1 MIEIPVGYPLLLCYQ
16 NDTISSNLF
25 ILHQPDKLL
34 RGPPLQT
41 PAQVCRQ
48 KIAVM
53 VIPVGIVVGK
63 LQDRLLTVFVLDKG
77 FVRLNKCESRVIDQ
91 LRSVTL
97 RLIPLL
103 QVEVQAGPKGT
114 DRVAGWPFSVDII
127 CKQGFRLNKILQNL
141 CIGLLSRTPPDP
153 GTVVG

>member
-1 MIEIPVGYPLLLCYQ
+1 MTEVPASRPLTPCYQ
-16 NDTISSNLF
+16 NAPIASTPF
-25 ILHQPDKLL
+25 ILPQPDKLL

-114 DRVAGWPFSVDII
+114 DRVAGCPISVDII
-127 CKQGFRLNKILQNL
+127 
-141 CIGLLSRTPPDP
+141 
-153 GTVVG
+153 

>member
-77 FVRLNKCESRVIDQ
+77 FVRLNKCESKIGRASCRDRWESS
-91 LRSVTL
+91 LA
-97 RLIPLL
+97 
-103 QVEVQAGPKGT
+103 AGNFRKGAET
-114 DRVAGWPFSVDII
+114 
-127 CKQGFRLNKILQNL
+127 
-141 CIGLLSRTPPDP
+141 RTQR
-153 GTVVG
+153 

>member
-1 MIEIPVGYPLLLCYQ
+1 MIEIPVGYPLLLCNQ

-25 ILHQPDKLL
+25 ILHQSDKLL

-91 LRSVTL
+91 LDRVTL

-103 QVEVQAGPKGT
+103 PLEVQAGPT
-114 DRVAGWPFSVDII
+114 RTARVAA
-127 CKQGFRLNKILQNL
+127 R
-141 CIGLLSRTPPDP
+141 PD
-153 GTVVG
+153 T

>member
-77 FVRLNKCESRVIDQ
+77 FVRLK
-91 LRSVTL
+91 
-97 RLIPLL
+97 
-103 QVEVQAGPKGT
+103 
-114 DRVAGWPFSVDII
+114 DRKST
-127 CKQGFRLNKILQNL
+127 RLNSSHVAISYAVFCLK
-141 CIGLLSRTPPDP
+141 
-153 GTVVG
+153 

>member
-41 PAQVCRQ
+41 PAQDCRQ

-63 LQDRLLTVFVLDKG
+63 LQDRLLTVFVVDKG
-77 FVRLNKCESRVIDQ
+77 F
-91 LRSVTL
+91 RSEEHTSELQSCGHIVCC
-97 RLIPLL
+97 LL
-103 QVEVQAGPKGT
+103 LT
-114 DRVAGWPFSVDII
+114 
-127 CKQGFRLNKILQNL
+127 KQNIN
-141 CIGLLSRTPPDP
+141 
-153 GTVVG
+153 